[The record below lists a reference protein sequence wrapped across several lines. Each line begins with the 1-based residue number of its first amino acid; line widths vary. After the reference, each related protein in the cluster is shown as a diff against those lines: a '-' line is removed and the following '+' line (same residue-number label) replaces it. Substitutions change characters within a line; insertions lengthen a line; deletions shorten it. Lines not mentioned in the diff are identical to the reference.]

1 MQPTNVEIP
10 TLPRILTDL
19 ELVRL
24 ADHYLMANNGL
35 PLNWQKELIERL
47 DAATGK

>member
-1 MQPTNVEIP
+1 MQSTNVEIP
-10 TLPRILTDL
+10 TLPRILSDQ

-24 ADHYLMANNGL
+24 ADSYLITNNGL

-47 DAATGK
+47 AAATGK

>member
-1 MQPTNVEIP
+1 MQSTNVEIP
-10 TLPRILTDL
+10 TLPRILSDQ

-24 ADHYLMANNGL
+24 ADSYLITNNGL

-47 DAATGK
+47 ATAIEK

>member
-1 MQPTNVEIP
+1 MQSTTVEIP
-10 TLPRILTDL
+10 TLPRILSDQ

-24 ADHYLMANNGL
+24 ADSYLITNNGL

-47 DAATGK
+47 ATAIEK

>member
-1 MQPTNVEIP
+1 MQSTNVEIP
-10 TLPRILTDL
+10 TLPRILSNQ

-24 ADHYLMANNGL
+24 ADSYLITNNGL

-47 DAATGK
+47 ATAIEK